1 MGTANENLTSRQIG
15 SIFLITMSLL
25 MCSLPY
31 LSNTF
36 YEQFLEAFSLTNTQV
51 GILLTMYGLTATPGY
66 LIGGV
71 VADKFKAKRLV
82 LIAIFGTSI
91 LAVIMTFVKGFVA
104 LMIIYACYGITI
116 PVLHWSAYLKLI
128 CAQGTPNQKGRIF
141 SLLEIFGAVA
151 NAIGS
156 YGILAFLGIIIAT
169 VGFKW
174 VTVIYAAFLVIIGI
188 FILFFV
194 KEPDSIA
201 KDNSFRFSDI
211 KKVLKEP
218 AVWLNCIIVMGLYM
232 SLTGM
237 TYLNPFM
244 TQVFGVSSAVAVA
257 IMAGAKSFLRFV
269 GAPIGGRLIDKTG
282 KSSSALIPACI
293 IGIALLVALLL
304 LPKGTQSAVLAAVL
318 SLLFV
323 TLITIGRPGLYTPV
337 PEAHIPMAITGTAM
351 GLVSAVGYS
360 TDIWLYSLCGNWIDR
375 YGNQGYNYI
384 FLLFIVGLAVVLVAA
399 ISFDFYMRK
408 RNQLLKG
415 TAKND

>member
-1 MGTANENLTSRQIG
+1 MEATNTKLTGRQVS

-36 YEQFLEAFSLTNTQV
+36 YEQFLEAFELTNTQA

-71 VADKFKAKRLV
+71 VADKFRAKRLV

-91 LAVIMTFVKGFVA
+91 LAVIMTFVKGFTA
-104 LMIIYACYGITI
+104 LMVIYACYGITI

-128 CAQGTPNQKGRIF
+128 CAQGTPEQKGRIF

-174 VTVIYAAFLVIIGI
+174 VTVIYAAILVLIGF

-194 KEPDSIA
+194 KEPESIA
-201 KDNSFRFSDI
+201 QDNSFRFSDI
-211 KKVLKEP
+211 SKVLKEP

-257 IMAGAKSFLRFV
+257 IMAGAKSFLRFI
-269 GAPIGGRLIDKTG
+269 GAPIGGKLIDKTG

-293 IGIALLVALLL
+293 IGIVLLAALLI
-304 LPKGTQSAVLAAVL
+304 LPRGTQSAVPAAVL

-337 PEAHIPMAITGTAM
+337 PEARIPMAITGTAM

-360 TDIWLYSLCGNWIDR
+360 TDIWLYSLCGSWIDR
-375 YGNQGYNYI
+375 YGSQGYNYI
-384 FLLFIVGLAVVLVAA
+384 FILFICGLLVAMA
-399 ISFDFYMRK
+399 ATICFDMYMKK
-408 RNQLLKG
+408 RDQQLKE
-415 TAKND
+415 TH